1 MKTLTQVFQQ
11 EVMKIRIRNI
21 NKSKYSEIQ
30 LEKIQLRNIDLENE
44 CI

>member
-1 MKTLTQVFQQ
+1 MKILTQVFQQ

-30 LEKIQLRNIDLENE
+30 LEKIQLRNTDLENE

>member
-30 LEKIQLRNIDLENE
+30 LRNIDLENE